1 MRIIGI
7 NKKTESEKIMTK
19 TAIIYAS
26 IKTAFYSAKELS
38 QLTGLSETRVRAV
51 ICELRARGINIV
63 TENASYKVS
72 E

>member
-1 MRIIGI
+1 
-7 NKKTESEKIMTK
+7 MTK

-26 IKTAFYSAKELS
+26 IKTAFYNAKELS

-72 E
+72 EI